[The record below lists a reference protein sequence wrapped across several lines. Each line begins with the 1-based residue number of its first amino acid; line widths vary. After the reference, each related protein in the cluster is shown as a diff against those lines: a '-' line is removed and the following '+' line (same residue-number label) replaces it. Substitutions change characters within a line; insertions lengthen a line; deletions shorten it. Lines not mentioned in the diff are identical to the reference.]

1 MGPGRDVVTP
11 TKSARMRR
19 MTVAGLGA
27 VALGAGVASM
37 PDSAPA
43 MPIDETGRAAACIKV
58 DDAARTTGEYTR
70 DEPELTGRQVRAME
84 ADLQGRISRDLG
96 LLIEGLARSNPII
109 IKVAVHSIKPRK
121 RGGGIG
127 PKRIRRMI
135 DVLNGAYRGAQKGSA
150 FNTRFRFRLDS
161 MDWTVNR
168 RWYHT
173 RDSTKAERNMKR
185 ALHKGGSRMLNIYL
199 SKPGGG
205 LLGWATF
212 PQSYANHKKMDGVV
226 IHQDS
231 LWGGP
236 AAPYNKGD
244 TVPHEVGHWLGLYHT
259 FQGGCS
265 VLNDRVTDTPAE
277 QSPEFQ
283 CHRGRDTCPRKDGR
297 DPIHNFMD
305 YSADRCMNMF
315 TRGQN
320 ERMILHWR
328 AYRA

>member
-1 MGPGRDVVTP
+1 
-11 TKSARMRR
+11 

-37 PDSAPA
+37 PGSAQA
-43 MPIDETGRAAACIKV
+43 MPVDEAGSSAACVKV
-58 DDAARTTGEYTR
+58 DDVARTADEYVR
-70 DEPELTGRQVRAME
+70 DEPELTGRQVQAME
-84 ADLQGRISRDLG
+84 SDLQARVARDPG
-96 LLIEGLARSNPII
+96 LLEQARAGDRIR

-121 RGGGIG
+121 SGGGIG
-127 PKRIRRMI
+127 PKKIRRAI
-135 DVLNGAYRGAQKGSA
+135 DILNGAYRGAENRNA
-150 FNTRFRFRLDS
+150 FNTKFRFRLAS

-168 RWYHT
+168 NWYHT
-173 RDSTKAERNMKR
+173 TDSTRAERNMKR
-185 ALHKGGSRMLNIYL
+185 ALHRGGSRMLNLYFN
-199 SKPGGG
+199 KPGGG

-212 PQSYANHKKMDGVV
+212 PQWYAHHKKMDGVV
-226 IHQDS
+226 INQDS

-259 FQGGCS
+259 FQSGCS

-277 QSPEFQ
+277 QRPEFR
-283 CHRGRDTCPRKDGR
+283 CHRGRDTCSGKDGL

-305 YSADRCMNMF
+305 YSADRCMNKF

-320 ERMILHWR
+320 ERMVLSWR

>member
-1 MGPGRDVVTP
+1 
-11 TKSARMRR
+11 
-19 MTVAGLGA
+19 MTGVGLGAIGLGA

-37 PDSAPA
+37 PGSAHA
-43 MPIDETGRAAACIKV
+43 MPIDEADGSAVCIKV
-58 DDAARTTGEYTR
+58 DDVARTTGEYTR

-84 ADLQGRISRDLG
+84 ADLQGRVARDPG
-96 LLIEGLARSNPII
+96 LLATARATNPII
-109 IKVAVHSIKPRK
+109 VKVAVHSIKARK
-121 RGGGIG
+121 NGSGIG
-127 PKRIRRMI
+127 PKKIRRMI
-135 DVLNGAYRGAQKGSA
+135 DILNGAYRGAQGGNA
-150 FNTRFRFRLDS
+150 ANTKFRFRLAS

-168 RWYHT
+168 NWYHT
-173 RDSTKAERNMKR
+173 RDSTRAEKNMKR

-199 SKPGGG
+199 NKPGGG

-212 PQSYANHKKMDGVV
+212 PQWYANHKKMDGVV
-226 IHQDS
+226 INQDS
-231 LWGGP
+231 LSGGP

-277 QSPEFQ
+277 QGPEFR
-283 CHRGRDTCPRKDGR
+283 CHRGRDTCSGKDGL

-305 YSADRCMNMF
+305 YSADRCMRMF

-320 ERMILHWR
+320 NRMILHWR